1 MLLMFFHLRNTTELL
16 EFIWEVSRN
25 LIPIWWCKSC
35 GTCAVFHLETHS
47 CVGSDLFTASACF
60 LLSTFGHEWFT
71 FLSQYYSSPFFPLF
85 SLPPLVCLFC
95 ILKPFRGFF
104 LPFRNIFQLKWWN
117 YSKLRLYHISACI
130 FAKTLSEDFLLR
142 PCVFILPLIPHTNVP
157 LH

>member
-1 MLLMFFHLRNTTELL
+1 MFFHLRNTTELL
-16 EFIWEVSRN
+16 ELIWEVSRN

-35 GTCAVFHLETHS
+35 GTCAFTWKLTVVWAVTFSQRVHASSYLPLGMSGLLFCLSIILHL
-47 CVGSDLFTASACF
+47 FP
-60 LLSTFGHEWFT
+60 
-71 FLSQYYSSPFFPLF
+71 PFFLYHLLF
-85 SLPPLVCLFC
+85 CLFC

-104 LPFRNIFQLKWWN
+104 MPFRNIFQLKWWN

-142 PCVFILPLIPHTNVP
+142 PCVFILPLLIPHTNVP